1 MPHIVIDY
9 SDGLAGTVDVPALVA
24 ELHPLVVER
33 VRSVGVGKTF
43 ARPSATYVDGAAAP
57 FVHVE
62 VGLLPGRPQ
71 ALKAALCEDVLGLLD
86 KHLGASSGITGIT
99 CSVEV
104 RDLDASYRLF
114 PTH

>member
-9 SDGLAGTVDVPALVA
+9 SDGLVGTVDVPALVA
-24 ELHPLVVER
+24 ELHPLVVGH

-43 ARPSATYVDGAAAP
+43 ARPSATYVDGAAAL
-57 FVHVE
+57 FLHVE
-62 VGLLPGRPQ
+62 VGLLPGRPRSVKT
-71 ALKAALCEDVLGLLD
+71 ALSEDVLALLD
-86 KHLGASSGITGIT
+86 KHTSAAPGSVT

-104 RDLDASYRLF
+104 RDLDESYRLF

>member
-33 VRSVGVGKTF
+33 VSSVGVGKTF
-43 ARPSATYVDGAAAP
+43 ARPSTTYVDGLAAT
-57 FVHVE
+57 FLHVE
-62 VGLLPGRPQ
+62 VGLLVGRPQ
-71 ALKAALCEDVLGLLD
+71 AVKNALAEDVLALLD
-86 KHLGASSGITGIT
+86 KHVSAAPGVT

>member
-1 MPHIVIDY
+1 MPHIAIDY
-9 SDGLAGTVDVPALVA
+9 TDSLAGTDGGLDVPALVA
-24 ELHPLVVER
+24 ELHPLVVEH

-71 ALKAALCEDVLGLLD
+71 AVKCALSEDVLALLD
-86 KHLGASSGITGIT
+86 KHTSAAPGVT

>member
-9 SDGLAGTVDVPALVA
+9 SDGLAGTVDLPALVA
-24 ELHPLVVER
+24 ELHPLVVDR

-43 ARPSATYVDGAAAP
+43 ARPSTTYVDGAPAP
-57 FVHVE
+57 FLHVE
-62 VGLLPGRPQ
+62 VGLLAGRPPSVRT
-71 ALKAALCEDVLGLLD
+71 ALAEDVLALLD
-86 KHLGASSGITGIT
+86 KHTSAAPGTT

-104 RDLDASYRLF
+104 RELDASYRLF

>member
-1 MPHIVIDY
+1 MPHIVIDHT
-9 SDGLAGTVDVPALVA
+9 DTLAGTVDVPALVA
-24 ELHPLVVER
+24 ELHPLVVDR

-43 ARPSATYVDGAAAP
+43 VRPSATYVDGAAAP

-62 VGLLPGRPQ
+62 VGILAGRPQ
-71 ALKAALCEDVLGLLD
+71 EVKSALAEDVLTLLD
-86 KHLGASSGITGIT
+86 KHTSAVPGVT

>member
-1 MPHIVIDY
+1 MPHILIDY

-24 ELHPLVVER
+24 ELHPLVVEH

-43 ARPSATYVDGAAAP
+43 ARPSTTYVDGVAAP
-57 FVHVE
+57 FLHVE
-62 VGLLPGRPQ
+62 VGLLPGRPRSLR
-71 ALKAALCEDVLGLLD
+71 ASLSEDVLALLD
-86 KHLGASSGITGIT
+86 KHTSAAPGIT

-104 RDLDASYRLF
+104 RELDESYRLF

>member
-1 MPHIVIDY
+1 VPHIVIDY

-43 ARPSATYVDGAAAP
+43 ARPSATYVDGAPAP
-57 FVHVE
+57 FLHVE
-62 VGLLPGRPQ
+62 VALLPGRPHSVKT
-71 ALKAALCEDVLGLLD
+71 ALSEDVLGLLD
-86 KHLGASSGITGIT
+86 KHTSGAPDIT

-104 RDLDASYRLF
+104 RDLDESYRLF

>member
-1 MPHIVIDY
+1 MPHIVIDHT
-9 SDGLAGTVDVPALVA
+9 DTLAGTVDIPALVA
-24 ELHPLVVER
+24 ELHPLVVDR

-43 ARPSATYVDGAAAP
+43 VRPSTTYVDGSFAP
-57 FVHVE
+57 FLHVE

-71 ALKAALCEDVLGLLD
+71 SLKTALSEDVLALLD
-86 KHLGASSGITGIT
+86 KHTSAAPGVT